1 MTKEDIRLQEM
12 LVTLRTRL
20 LVMCAE
26 ASIALENTQQALNQK
41 DIGKATAVIEGD
53 IAINALE
60 NEIDERALCIL
71 VRSQPMAKDLRFV
84 ISALS
89 IVSDLERIG
98 DEAVSIA
105 EHAMLM
111 RDVQAFDSMDDVL
124 HFMASVRAVFDAT
137 VEAFRNNDVKKAEEL
152 SQGDLEALQEEVR
165 VLQRVMSQFGD
176 KAQGLDSQVF
186 MHLILVVHSLTR
198 IWQRSVNIAEQVY
211 FYLEGVSLKHRD
223 HMLEKK

>member
-12 LVTLRTRL
+12 VVTLRTRL

-26 ASIALENTQQALNQK
+26 ASIALENTQQALSQK
-41 DIGKATAVIEGD
+41 DVGKATSVIEGD
-53 IAINALE
+53 AAINALE

-71 VRSQPMAKDLRFV
+71 VRSQPMASDLRFV

-111 RDVQAFDSMDDVL
+111 RDVLDFDSMNDVL
-124 HFMASVRAVFDAT
+124 HFMLSARAVFDAT
-137 VEAFRNNDVKKAEEL
+137 VEAFRSNDAKKAEEL
-152 SQGDLEALQEEVR
+152 SQGDAEALQEEVR
-165 VLQRVMSQFGD
+165 VLQHLMSQFGD
-176 KAQGLDSQVF
+176 KVHGLDSQVF

-211 FYLEGVSLKHRD
+211 FYLEGISLKHSD
-223 HMLEKK
+223 HIVEKK